1 MLERSHVHNL
11 SQITLK
17 HVSTWSRK
25 NISLSPHLL
34 THLQIDV
41 EYEQEEKL
49 FNIDINNEYYTHEGG
64 GGRAT
69 LECINHLNDKTRD
82 VSALINWFN
91 FM

>member
-1 MLERSHVHNL
+1 M
-11 SQITLK
+11 
-17 HVSTWSRK
+17 
-25 NISLSPHLL
+25 

-41 EYEQEEKL
+41 EDEQEEKL
-49 FNIDINNEYYTHEGG
+49 FNIDINNESIHTHESEGG
-64 GGRAT
+64 GGGGGWAT